1 LELGGKSPAIVERG
15 FSAAR
20 AANSIVYGK
29 LANAG
34 QTCVAPDY
42 ALVQESK
49 IEGFVAAYR
58 KAFRNSYLNG
68 TSDEA
73 YSAIVNQ
80 HHYER
85 LIGLIE
91 DARKKGAH
99 IIEIGATDTQRAHTL
114 APTIILGATPDMAVM
129 QEEIFGPILPIIAY
143 NELNDAIAHVNAHPR
158 SLALYMFS
166 DHQSTIAHVLAR
178 TTSGNVTVNDTLLHY
193 VVDDLP
199 FGGIG
204 PSGMG
209 AYHGEEGFKSLSHV
223 KGVFTQARL
232 NFAGLMRAPF
242 GRMTDLALAY
252 LLR

>member
-1 LELGGKSPAIVERG
+1 MPKHVGELCHAEALFHRQASEQSLTRLRV
-15 FSAAR
+15 

-42 ALVQESK
+42 ALVQESE

-58 KAFRNSYLNG
+58 EAFRNSYPSG

-99 IIEIGATDTQRAHTL
+99 VIEVGATDTQRAHTL
-114 APTIILGATPDMAVM
+114 APTIILSATPEMAV
-129 QEEIFGPILPIIAY
+129 
-143 NELNDAIAHVNAHPR
+143 
-158 SLALYMFS
+158 
-166 DHQSTIAHVLAR
+166 
-178 TTSGNVTVNDTLLHY
+178 
-193 VVDDLP
+193 
-199 FGGIG
+199 
-204 PSGMG
+204 
-209 AYHGEEGFKSLSHV
+209 
-223 KGVFTQARL
+223 
-232 NFAGLMRAPF
+232 
-242 GRMTDLALAY
+242 
-252 LLR
+252 